1 MAKSEQSVSL
11 LKSRYLYTLYFK
23 SIYLYLHKMQ
33 YYVLLSSITFFTCLC
48 TISVFKLNVIYSL
61 MHLVGVIA

>member
-48 TISVFKLNVIYSL
+48 TISVLN
-61 MHLVGVIA
+61 